1 MQTSF
6 AALHLCNS
14 CEKVN
19 VPTLQNDGG
28 ECLSAPILVLGAE
41 NAAGKLDR
49 LCIRGERQ
57 QCPGREIMDEDED
70 KVVRV
75 KGLGCLL

>member
-1 MQTSF
+1 MMGRMSI
-6 AALHLCNS
+6 S
-14 CEKVN
+14 
-19 VPTLQNDGG
+19 
-28 ECLSAPILVLGAE
+28 PILVLGAE

-70 KVVRV
+70 KVVGI
-75 KGLGCLL
+75 KGLGCLLGAQDLP